1 MDAKANLDRFLS
13 VVVGTII
20 GQLVYSFFGYCGV
33 VPQTAIGLS
42 IVVWSFL
49 MLFMVHHYGQ
59 GLLCGF
65 MLVYFLIGVLVPCSD
80 KVFEAGGSYVTIIGT
95 TVAITIKV
103 AVDVLLAQARAS
115 DEALKTLVSAWDQL
129 EKALI
134 NFFDPAVA
142 TITFSS
148 SPIADAFTTAKNLS
162 EAASHEPRYYWC
174 SWKHDIFIQT
184 CDAGVKISQMLMSLE
199 NTFSETGQDG
209 DAKANALAVF
219 QKLDSSV
226 KVKED
231 LILRIES
238 SRDLC
243 SQAFSYKETDLF
255 AAHYEKPKNLDDYS
269 TLVNRVYEAASRA
282 AKQSDEIGK
291 TKSKNNLE
299 HDLVCKMGNF
309 ITNVQGMHEMME
321 NIETDVLSG

>member
-1 MDAKANLDRFLS
+1 MDAKSNLDRFLS

-33 VPQTAIGLS
+33 APQAAIMLS
-42 IVVWSFL
+42 IVIWSFL

-80 KVFEAGGSYVTIIGT
+80 KRFEAGGSYTTIIAT

-103 AVDVLLAQARAS
+103 ASDILLARARAS

-129 EKALI
+129 EKALN
-134 NFFDPAVA
+134 NFFDPAVE

-148 SPIADAFTTAKNLS
+148 SPIADAFTEAKNLS
-162 EAASHEPRYYWC
+162 EAASQEPRYYWC
-174 SWKHDIFIQT
+174 DWKHAIFVQT
-184 CDAGVKISQMLMSLE
+184 CNDGVKISQMLMSLE

-209 DAKANALAVF
+209 DAKANALTIF
-219 QKLDSSV
+219 QKLDSSA

-231 LILRIES
+231 LIMRIAS
-238 SRDLC
+238 SRNLC
-243 SQAFSYKETDLF
+243 SLAFGYKETDLF

-269 TLVNRVYEAASRA
+269 SLVKRVYEAASRA
-282 AKQSDEIGK
+282 AKESDEVGK
-291 TKSKNNLE
+291 TKSEKNLE

-321 NIETDVLSG
+321 KIETDVLSG